1 MYPQSHQT
9 KIILASSSPYRKLLL
24 GQLRFP
30 FDTFA
35 PNVNEIRRPGEE
47 PADLVARLARE
58 KGRAVADQFPDALV
72 IGSDQL
78 AVCDGTVLGKPGT
91 PENAIL
97 QLGSFSGRTVEFQT
111 AVAVMCSGSGY
122 LFERTVITQVQF
134 RVLQEEEIHRYV
146 QADNPLDCA
155 GSFKSEALGISLLDS
170 MTSPD
175 PTAIVGLP
183 LIAVSQGLRGA
194 GFDLP

>member
-1 MYPQSHQT
+1 MPHQSHQT
-9 KIILASSSPYRKLLL
+9 KIVLASSSSYRKLLL
-24 GQLRFP
+24 EQLGIP
-30 FDTFA
+30 FETFA
-35 PNVNEIRRPGEE
+35 PDVDETPRQGEQPAELVN
-47 PADLVARLARE
+47 RLARE
-58 KGRAVADQFPDALV
+58 KGLIVADQFPDALV

-78 AVCDGTVLGKPGT
+78 AVCNGTVVGKPGT

-97 QLGSFSGRTVEFQT
+97 QLSRFSGRTVDFQT

-134 RVLQEEEIHRYV
+134 RVLEEEEIHRYV
-146 QADNPLDCA
+146 QADKPLDCA

-183 LIAVSQGLRGA
+183 LIAVSKGLRNA
-194 GFDLP
+194 GFNLP

>member
-1 MYPQSHQT
+1 MSPQSHQT

-72 IGSDQL
+72 IGSDKL

-170 MTSPD
+170 MVSPD

>member
-1 MYPQSHQT
+1 MPPQSHT
-9 KIILASSSPYRKLLL
+9 IKIILASSSPYRKLLL
-24 GQLRFP
+24 EQLRFP
-30 FDTFA
+30 FDTLA
-35 PNVNEIRRPGEE
+35 PNVNEIALPGEE

-58 KGRAVADQFPDALV
+58 KGRVVADQFPDALV

-78 AVCDGTVLGKPGT
+78 AECDGEVVGKPGT

-97 QLGSFSGRTVEFQT
+97 QLARFSGRTVDFHT
-111 AVAVMCSGSGY
+111 AVAVMRSGSGY
-122 LFERTVITQVQF
+122 LFERTVITRVQF
-134 RVLQEEEIHRYV
+134 RVLEEGEIQRYV
-146 QADNPLDCA
+146 KADEPLDCA

-170 MTSPD
+170 MISPD

>member
-1 MYPQSHQT
+1 
-9 KIILASSSPYRKLLL
+9 
-24 GQLRFP
+24 
-30 FDTFA
+30 
-35 PNVNEIRRPGEE
+35 
-47 PADLVARLARE
+47 
-58 KGRAVADQFPDALV
+58 
-72 IGSDQL
+72 
-78 AVCDGTVLGKPGT
+78 
-91 PENAIL
+91 
-97 QLGSFSGRTVEFQT
+97 
-111 AVAVMCSGSGY
+111 MCSGSGY

-170 MTSPD
+170 MVSPD